1 MCKAGY
7 KANFFKKKSIL
18 KIKWQNNLMSGFQVV
33 FTKKK

>member
-7 KANFFKKKSIL
+7 KANFKKKSIL